1 MDKDITIKGSSSKG
15 LSFGDSSNKGTCVKG
30 GGGMPVYV
38 GAQAKVVRTPE
49 GVKIW
54 LKDYKGET
62 EEIIAEAIE
71 DIITNPDGSLLFVL
85 PDGRT
90 ILTDSLKGEIGPQ
103 GTQGEPGPQGEAG
116 PQGPQG
122 VPGPTDYELMD
133 NKPSINEVELDG
145 NKTFEDLGDSPLTNI
160 EIKAIFDRVFGE

>member
-1 MDKDITIKGSSSKG
+1 MAKDITIKGSTAKG
-15 LSFGDSSNKGTCVKG
+15 LSFKDSSSKGACING

-38 GAQAKVVRTPE
+38 GAQAKVTRTPN

-62 EEIIAEAIE
+62 EEVIAEAIQ

-90 ILTDSLKGEIGPQ
+90 ILTESLSVK
-103 GTQGEPGPQGEAG
+103 
-116 PQGPQG
+116 
-122 VPGPTDYELMD
+122 DYDLLD
-133 NKPSINEVELDG
+133 NKPSINQFTVEGDKTAADYRLQDKLDLITEQMIDNLFYG
-145 NKTFEDLGDSPLTNI
+145 RT
-160 EIKAIFDRVFGE
+160 

>member
-1 MDKDITIKGSSSKG
+1 MDKDITIRGSSSRG
-15 LSFGDSSNKGTCVKG
+15 LTFGDSKSSGACVKG

-62 EEIIAEAIE
+62 EEVVAEAIE
-71 DIITNPDGSLLFVL
+71 DIVTNPDGSLLFIL

-90 ILTDSLKGEIGPQ
+90 ILTDSLSVK
-103 GTQGEPGPQGEAG
+103 
-116 PQGPQG
+116 
-122 VPGPTDYELMD
+122 DYDLLE
-133 NKPSINEVELDG
+133 NKPSINMFTVEGD
-145 NKTFEDLGDSPLTNI
+145 KTAADYRLQDKMDTITEQMIDNLIYGRT
-160 EIKAIFDRVFGE
+160 